1 MILIRAGRRF
11 ALAAIGVSA
20 MVLSACA
27 TEEGY
32 RQHMSMEMGRASD
45 DIMMRWG
52 PPQNRSSMSNGRE
65 MWSYTKTTVDEQ
77 EGYYRDETRQVK
89 RTFTDKDGKQ
99 KTETIEETFP
109 VWQPPRVYRST
120 CSTRFVMGGG
130 RVEDVTFDGDGC
142 VAEELK

>member
-1 MILIRAGRRF
+1 MIRRL
-11 ALAAIGVSA
+11 AVLAASLAAPLAILSGCVS
-20 MVLSACA
+20 
-27 TEEGY
+27 EEGY

-130 RVEDVTFDGDGC
+130 RVEDVTFEGDGC

>member
-1 MILIRAGRRF
+1 MILIRASRRF
-11 ALAAIGVSA
+11 AFAAIGVSA
-20 MVLSACA
+20 MALSACA

-77 EGYYRDETRQVK
+77 DGYYRDETRQVK

-99 KTETIEETFP
+99 KTETITVLAQDSYEE
-109 VWQPPRVYRST
+109 RVYHEILTPKNGRMANLLDLFST
-120 CSTRFVMGGG
+120 
-130 RVEDVTFDGDGC
+130 
-142 VAEELK
+142 L